1 MKHNFSNGLTIETVR
16 KNYERN
22 RKTVYKVSEHGYIS
36 TSCLNITELCQW
48 LEWRFYLPEIKAIT
62 PMKRFNKI
70 IKLIE
75 G

>member
-1 MKHNFSNGLTIETVR
+1 MKRNTLNGLSIETVR

-22 RKTVYKVSEHGYIS
+22 RKTVYKVWEHGYIS

-48 LEWRFYLPEIKAIT
+48 LEWRYNLPEIKAIT
-62 PMKRFNKI
+62 PMKRFNRI

>member
-1 MKHNFSNGLTIETVR
+1 MKRNTLNGLSIETVR

-48 LEWRFYLPEIKAIT
+48 LEWRYNLPEIKAIT
-62 PMKRFNKI
+62 PMKRFNRI

>member
-1 MKHNFSNGLTIETVR
+1 MKRELLNGVTIKSIRKTENWKHHTLYNIYSNGWLAM
-16 KNYERN
+16 N
-22 RKTVYKVSEHGYIS
+22 
-36 TSCLNITELCQW
+36 CMNITEVCQW

-62 PMKRFNKI
+62 PMKRFNRI

>member
-1 MKHNFSNGLTIETVR
+1 MKRNTLNGLSIETVR

-22 RKTVYKVSEHGYIS
+22 RKTVYNVCEHGYIS
-36 TSCLNITELCQW
+36 VSCLNITELCQW
-48 LEWRFYLPEIKAIT
+48 LEWRFYLPEIKAVT